1 MKGKTQAIN
10 DQETKNR
17 KGGDANAVKLLDV
30 ENGVDLR
37 VAFVDSAASNDNISL
52 TNKTDIEKF
61 RNLVSRIVSMGF

>member
-17 KGGDANAVKLLDV
+17 KGGDANVVKLLDV

-37 VAFVDSAASNDNISL
+37 MAFVDGAAANDNISL
-52 TNKTDIEKF
+52 TNKTDIENF
-61 RNLVSRIVSMGF
+61 RNLISRIVRMAF

>member
-17 KGGDANAVKLLDV
+17 KGGDANVVKLLDV

-37 VAFVDSAASNDNISL
+37 MDFVDGAAANDNISL
-52 TNKTDIEKF
+52 TNKTDIENF
-61 RNLVSRIVSMGF
+61 RNLISRIVRMAF